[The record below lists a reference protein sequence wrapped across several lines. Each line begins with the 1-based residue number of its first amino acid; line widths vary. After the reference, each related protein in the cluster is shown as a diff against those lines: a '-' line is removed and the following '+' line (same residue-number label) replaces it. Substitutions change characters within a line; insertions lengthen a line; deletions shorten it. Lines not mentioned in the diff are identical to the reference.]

1 MGMEML
7 SIREASRFVIGAA
20 IMRDM
25 AIQNSPGTN
34 ITFANVAEAA
44 LRPAS
49 DGASLRSSIERLA
62 DHEASWFRSTPP
74 HTLATGR
81 VMHTRQ
87 QEVRTLNSVNLA
99 VLATLEHSRD
109 AAEGDPSA
117 ERVLQESFQKA
128 IQAIDEMPGSTT
140 ERRGFL
146 HMLKAQ
152 TMEASSDAAYIETAL
167 AAAQRSYLD
176 KMMTERLSA
185 YQPASPSRTDDHDP
199 SF

>member
-1 MGMEML
+1 MEML

-44 LRPAS
+44 LRPAG
-49 DGASLRSSIERLA
+49 DGGSLRSSIERLA
-62 DHEASWFRSTPP
+62 DQEASWFRSTPP
-74 HTLATGR
+74 HTLATDR

-87 QEVRTLNSVNLA
+87 QELHTLNSLSLA
-99 VLATLEHSRD
+99 VMATLEHSQT
-109 AAEGDPSA
+109 ASAGDPA
-117 ERVLQESFQKA
+117 AQHVLQESFQKA

-152 TMEASSDAAYIETAL
+152 TMEASSDAAYIDSAL
-167 AAAQRSYLD
+167 DAAQRSYLD
-176 KMMTERLSA
+176 KMMNERLSA